1 LEILSVLKIIVA
13 LGLLNVWLFRYSKQT
28 EYRGKDAQNL
38 KEEFAA
44 YGLPVQVMYLVGA
57 LKVIGAFIL
66 LLGGLLNKQ
75 DYQTIA
81 AGIISVLMI
90 GAIVMHVKVKDPI
103 KKSIPAS
110 LMLIMSLTITI
121 MTSNL

>member
-1 LEILSVLKIIVA
+1 MEILSVLKIIVA